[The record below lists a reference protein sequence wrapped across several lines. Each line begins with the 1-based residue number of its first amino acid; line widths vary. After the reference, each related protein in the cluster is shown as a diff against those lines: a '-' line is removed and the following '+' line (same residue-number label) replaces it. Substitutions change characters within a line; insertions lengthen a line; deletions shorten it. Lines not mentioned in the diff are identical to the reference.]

1 MKTYVSVLLS
11 CEIALAVALPILPVS
26 ATTLV
31 TDWVDEALRAVERNR
46 GLGPTGASRAYGI
59 LGTAMYDAWSAYEDS
74 PISTLL
80 SDTLQRPSIEN
91 TNANK
96 EEAISYAA
104 YSVLAD
110 LFPND
115 VSIFQ
120 AKMLALG
127 LDPDRHTNDITTA
140 AGIGNVMAATLLDFR
155 HQDGS
160 NQLGNDSLGVLG
172 IPYSDT
178 SGYSPVNSPDRIID
192 IERWTPER
200 IPIDNTLGSIQQFLT
215 PHWGQVTPFGLKSG
229 DQFRPPAPEAFL
241 LVDGATVNLDSKT
254 ITLVDGTVVPID
266 SSIVGTIINPDFI
279 AQAQELVDISG
290 NLTDE
295 QKLIAEFWEDGGGT
309 SYPSGHW
316 LNFGE
321 LVSTRD
327 NHTLDDDVA
336 MFFALGNAIMDAGIA
351 TWESKTYYDYTR
363 PVRAIR
369 ELGKLCLIGTF
380 DPNLG
385 GCAIDVWAEPGLG
398 TQHILASDFITY
410 QTPGGNPSPPF
421 AEYTS
426 GHSAF
431 SAAAAEIL
439 KLFTGSDEFNS
450 SVTFTPG
457 SSRFEPGITP
467 QDSLTL
473 SWGTFSEA
481 ADEAG
486 ISRRYGG
493 IHFKDG
499 DLNSR
504 ILGRQ
509 VGQQVWDRAEFYLNG
524 GRSIPEPATTTAI
537 LAFGGLLLL
546 KKKRPRRF

>member
-1 MKTYVSVLLS
+1 MKAYVSLLLS
-11 CEIALAVALPILPVS
+11 CEIGLAIALPVLPAS

-31 TDWVDEALRAVERNR
+31 TDWVDESLRAIERNF
-46 GLGPTGASRAYGI
+46 GLGPTGGARAYGI
-59 LGTAMYDAWSAYEDS
+59 LGTAMYDAWSAYEET

-80 SDTLQRPSIEN
+80 ADTLQRPNIEN
-91 TNANK
+91 TQANK
-96 EEAISYAA
+96 EESISYAA
-104 YSVLAD
+104 YRVLAD

-127 LDPDRHTNDITTA
+127 FDPNLNTTDTTTA

-160 NQLGNDSLGVLG
+160 NQLGNDPRGILGV
-172 IPYSDT
+172 PYSDT
-178 SGYSPVNSPDRIID
+178 SGYSPVNSPDKIVEID
-192 IERWTPER
+192 RWTPER
-200 IPIDNTLGSIQQFLT
+200 VPIDNPLGTIQKFLM
-215 PHWGQVTPFGLKSG
+215 PHWEDVTPFAIESG
-229 DQFRPPAPEAFL
+229 EQFRPPAPEAFL
-241 LVDGATVNLDSKT
+241 LVDGATVNLESKT
-254 ITLVDGTVVPID
+254 ITLADGTVVAID

-279 AQAQELVDISG
+279 EQAEELVDISA

-295 QKLIAEFWEDGGGT
+295 QKLIAEFWEDPGGT
-309 SYPSGHW
+309 VYPPGHW
-316 LNFGE
+316 LYFGE

-327 NHTLDDDVA
+327 NNSLDDDVA
-336 MFFALGNAIMDAGIA
+336 MFFALGNAVMDAGIA

-369 ELGKLCLIGTF
+369 DLGELCLIGTF
-380 DPNLG
+380 DANLG
-385 GCAIDVWAEPGLG
+385 GCAIDAWAGPGLG
-398 TQHILASDFITY
+398 TQRILASDFITY

-439 KLFTGSDEFNS
+439 KLFTGSDAFDA
-450 SVTFTPG
+450 SVSFTPG

-467 QDSLTL
+467 QDSVSL
-473 SWGTFSEA
+473 SWATFSDA
-481 ADEAG
+481 ADQAG

-499 DLNSR
+499 DLNGR

-509 VGQQVWDRAEFYLNG
+509 VGREVWDRAEFFLNG
-524 GRSIPEPATTTAI
+524 GKSIPEPATTTAVLI
-537 LAFGGLLLL
+537 FGGLLLL
-546 KKKRPRRF
+546 KKQGY